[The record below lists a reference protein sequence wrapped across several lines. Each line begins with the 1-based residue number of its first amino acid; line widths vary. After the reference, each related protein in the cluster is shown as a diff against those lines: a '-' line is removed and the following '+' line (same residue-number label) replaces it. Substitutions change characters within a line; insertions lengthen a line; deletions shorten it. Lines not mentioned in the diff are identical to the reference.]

1 MSLNENAEIDT
12 SQVTDARGSGG
23 GGFGGGGFGGMR
35 LPGGG
40 LVSTLVVLGLL
51 IIGGITGVNV
61 LGGSDPNSGTDLSN
75 CGTENPDRLKQTDC
89 RNALYVNSIQ
99 NYWGTAL

>member
-1 MSLNENAEIDT
+1 MSLNENAQIDT
-12 SQVTDARGSGG
+12 SQVTDVRGSGG
-23 GGFGGGGFGGMR
+23 GVFGRGR
-35 LPGGG
+35 LPGGGG

-61 LGGSDPNSGTDLSN
+61 LGGGSDPNSGTDLSN
-75 CGTENPDRLKQTDC
+75 CGTQNPDRLKQTDC

-99 NYWGTAL
+99 NYWGT